1 MPDLQFAQPVR
12 RNLLVPVLL
21 AFLVLGIILALVVRL
36 NPYRTPNFTIVR
48 TFVVPTRTIFKSDTI
63 IVSNQHAEDHLY
75 VLTTLGIDD
84 RLHLPLYL
92 KDFTATLTTAD
103 GTEVTTSAIEKQDLA
118 NVFTSFPDL
127 KPFASEPLVR
137 ETWIDPGKS
146 AQGMIL
152 LQFPIA
158 KDVWDH
164 RRSAVLNVDFYHQGT
179 QQVVIPQSSEVA
191 APPSTLQD

>member
-75 VLTTLGIDD
+75 VLTTLSIDD